1 MKKEDL
7 LKEIVLRLSRLIIVI
22 LFSFLLYSYL
32 KDFIK
37 RHEEII
43 VFIFVISSILIFI
56 SMKVIKGLY
65 FVLKKILLGNQ
76 FDNKDRLIVFSQHFL
91 IILMFIFFVIH
102 FYPFLGDIYTVLV
115 LLGIEIWGLLNS
127 IYDTDSNNKDEII
140 ENKKH

>member
-7 LKEIVLRLSRLIIVI
+7 LKEIVLRFSRLVIVI

-43 VFIFVISSILIFI
+43 IFIFVISSIFIFI

-65 FVLKKILLGNQ
+65 FVLKKIIFGNQ
-76 FDNKDRLIVFSQHFL
+76 FDNKDRLIVFLQHFL
-91 IILMFIFFVIH
+91 IIIMFIFFVIH
-102 FYPFLGDIYTVLV
+102 YYSFLGGTYIFLV
-115 LLGIEIWGLLNS
+115 LLGIEICGLLNS
-127 IYDTDSNNKDEII
+127 IYDTNSDNKDVIN
-140 ENKKH
+140 ENE